1 MRSTV
6 ITIVLVTVLLP
17 FAEVQAGSMLAMG
30 AKNSVVQSPDNKTDE
45 NQRIRNQDKKAG
57 DDISSRE
64 SGTYN
69 SGKSSPKKKPRLKF
83 RDEPGCSC

>member
-1 MRSTV
+1 MRSAV

-17 FAEVQAGSMLAMG
+17 FAGVQAASTLAMG
-30 AKNSVVQSPDNKTDE
+30 AKNSVVQSSDNKTDE
-45 NQRIRNQDKKAG
+45 NQPQRDQDKKTG

-69 SGKSSPKKKPRLKF
+69 RGKSSPEKKPRLKF